1 MGADPSARELPVPP
15 LEMREL
21 VGPTDAAAFD
31 NPSGDLVFPDLAPDS
46 YESVLD
52 FGCGCGRVARQL
64 IQQQPRPRSYVGA
77 DLHRGMIEWCRRNLE
92 PHAPGF
98 RFVHHDIEQPEF
110 NPGGTSRV
118 LPLPAADSS
127 ISLMVAISVFTHTFQ
142 DQAVHYLREAARV
155 LRPGG
160 VLLSTWFVFDKRDFP
175 MMQEEQNSLFIN
187 ERSPWNAVIFDRSW
201 LTGTLEEI
209 GLTITRINPPEVR
222 GFQWHL
228 FIEPSRPGLSP
239 LEFPA
244 DEAPQGVMR
253 APGGPQNPSTV
264 GLDTEP

>member
-1 MGADPSARELPVPP
+1 MV
-15 LEMREL
+15 
-21 VGPTDAAAFD
+21 
-31 NPSGDLVFPDLAPDS
+31 
-46 YESVLD
+46 
-52 FGCGCGRVARQL
+52 
-64 IQQQPRPRSYVGA
+64 
-77 DLHRGMIEWCRRNLE
+77 EWCRQNLE
-92 PHAPGF
+92 PRAPGF
-98 RFVHHDIEQPEF
+98 RFVHHDIQQPEF
-110 NPGGTSRV
+110 NPRGTSRV

-127 ISLMVAISVFTHTFQ
+127 VSLMVAISVFTHTFE
-142 DQAVHYLREAARV
+142 DQAVHYLREAARL
-155 LRPGG
+155 LRPDG
-160 VLLSTWFVFDKRDFP
+160 VLLSTWFVFEKLDFP
-175 MMQEEQNSLFIN
+175 MMQEEQNTLFIN

-201 LTGTLEEI
+201 LTRTLEET

-264 GLDTEP
+264 GLDAEP